1 MEVAESREQASVGHT
16 TGAESTISNGDR
28 NPFLDDPLMD
38 DDGRS
43 SSLSEI
49 DDVSDNEP
57 SDFEDPIKSDKPM
70 ENDSEAETE
79 RIEDSPHNVRKR
91 DIVLSAGSAG
101 PSPSKLHQSTT
112 LDDVDDDALMADDS
126 PTKRRSSKN
135 NGLTDD
141 IPDLGDSELPDSI
154 GKKRKRVEVGDET
167 TTGLGDED
175 EPMKKRRNSIKSDLS
190 DPIDDDTPLSPEPL
204 DDTMAMNDDDTP
216 ADDAPEL
223 DLPVAPPIKGKK
235 GKKSKRKGRTAQDAD
250 DEPVAGVQASIE
262 DVADHIREKDDE
274 PAERYEPDDAEPVGR
289 AEEESVKKMSA
300 LDSLAT
306 LEKEFATLRDK
317 IYDEKISKLNR
328 ELEMLTGPNPTHP
341 EYLRQIECV
350 QRHRDAKIKYEEN
363 LYRYRMKSLMNKA
376 LAERSQAHSTYFQRV
391 RDVRERHSSA
401 ISKQFYAIQ
410 HDRFK
415 TDELSPH
422 HIIAFPTRRSQQI
435 AHQASYNHEVSI
447 MAGVAKY
454 VGFPA
459 APSLLGAR
467 PSELDDDLEKMG
479 IPVESRASAPR
490 HSSAMP
496 PRPIMSTMPSNHFRN
511 AAEEAFLEQTPWANP
526 QHPIHQQQQHNHHPQ
541 HSQQHR
547 PQPRQFEQPQP
558 SSYTT
563 PAAQKRMVDVNAPNG
578 SASTI
583 PENASAANSSANNT
597 PYGLEQDPRH
607 HGQGP
612 FRNPDYDVDHRKS
625 GFRSLSSSPLDVRKP
640 QPQLTHTLGHRSPAT
655 DAPSHAH
662 LFSPPPARQG
672 LFRPSSALQREPS
685 PSLSSKPADALHYR
699 PHQSGISTGSGSNHM
714 STR

>member
-135 NGLTDD
+135 NGLTGE

-154 GKKRKRVEVGDET
+154 GKKRKRVEAGDET
-167 TTGLGDED
+167 TAGLGDED

-216 ADDAPEL
+216 VDDAPEL

-250 DEPVAGVQASIE
+250 DKPVVGIEASIE

-289 AEEESVKKMSA
+289 AEEECKF
-300 LDSLAT
+300 D
-306 LEKEFATLRDK
+306 
-317 IYDEKISKLNR
+317 
-328 ELEMLTGPNPTHP
+328 NP
-341 EYLRQIECV
+341 R
-350 QRHRDAKIKYEEN
+350 
-363 LYRYRMKSLMNKA
+363 
-376 LAERSQAHSTYFQRV
+376 
-391 RDVRERHSSA
+391 
-401 ISKQFYAIQ
+401 
-410 HDRFK
+410 
-415 TDELSPH
+415 
-422 HIIAFPTRRSQQI
+422 
-435 AHQASYNHEVSI
+435 
-447 MAGVAKY
+447 
-454 VGFPA
+454 
-459 APSLLGAR
+459 
-467 PSELDDDLEKMG
+467 
-479 IPVESRASAPR
+479 
-490 HSSAMP
+490 
-496 PRPIMSTMPSNHFRN
+496 
-511 AAEEAFLEQTPWANP
+511 
-526 QHPIHQQQQHNHHPQ
+526 
-541 HSQQHR
+541 
-547 PQPRQFEQPQP
+547 
-558 SSYTT
+558 
-563 PAAQKRMVDVNAPNG
+563 
-578 SASTI
+578 
-583 PENASAANSSANNT
+583 
-597 PYGLEQDPRH
+597 
-607 HGQGP
+607 
-612 FRNPDYDVDHRKS
+612 
-625 GFRSLSSSPLDVRKP
+625 
-640 QPQLTHTLGHRSPAT
+640 
-655 DAPSHAH
+655 
-662 LFSPPPARQG
+662 
-672 LFRPSSALQREPS
+672 
-685 PSLSSKPADALHYR
+685 
-699 PHQSGISTGSGSNHM
+699 
-714 STR
+714 